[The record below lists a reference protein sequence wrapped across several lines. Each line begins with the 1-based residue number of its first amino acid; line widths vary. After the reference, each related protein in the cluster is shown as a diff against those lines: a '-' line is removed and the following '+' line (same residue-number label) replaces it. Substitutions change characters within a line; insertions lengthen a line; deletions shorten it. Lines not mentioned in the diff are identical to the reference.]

1 MSDQGWHE
9 FLAADGLEDWVVLH
23 GGPTAVFGTA
33 SLGEAA
39 RLALA
44 ISELPALAAAPHI
57 HVSLVATA
65 LTIRL
70 TRDVQIIE
78 SEHIELARQISAVA
92 AALGAKAERGRVH
105 EIQIAIAAKPDAID
119 LGFWRVILGY
129 DEMQPDNAVDP
140 LGNSSTV
147 WMQEIEEHKS
157 LKHAIHLDVSMAKEQ
172 VEARLEA
179 AVRAGGVIVDDS
191 HAPSWWILADRSG
204 NKVCLVAWP
213 DGAKSAIAD

>member
-23 GGPTAVFGTA
+23 GGPTAVFETA
-33 SLGEAA
+33 SIAEAA
-39 RLALA
+39 KLALA
-44 ISELPALAAAPHI
+44 VAELPNLNSKRIHI
-57 HVSLVATA
+57 SLVESAM
-65 LTIRL
+65 TIRI
-70 TRDVQIIE
+70 TRDVQVIE
-78 SEHIELARQISAVA
+78 PEHIEVARQISKVA
-92 AALGAKAERGRVH
+92 ASLGAKASRGRVQ
-105 EIQIAIAAKPDAID
+105 EVQIAIAAKPDAID
-119 LGFWRVILGY
+119 LGFWRAILGY
-129 DEMQPDNAVDP
+129 DEMQSDNGVDP

-147 WMQEIEEHKS
+147 WMQEIEAHKA
-157 LKHAIHLDVSMAKEQ
+157 LKHAMHLDVSMAKEQ